1 MMVFRQGEKAQKI
14 FNKARWQS
22 GRLRLVANQ
31 LKALVASFR
40 GSNPLL
46 AVFLKGIDNVSY
58 GYGPPESERIYI
70 GRCCNTIKDYE
81 TGKQFKDSVREAIR
95 NIFGD
100 AVECRYCEDA
110 WYDG

>member
-1 MMVFRQGEKAQKI
+1 VISE
-14 FNKARWQS
+14 
-22 GRLRLVANQ
+22 
-31 LKALVASFR
+31 
-40 GSNPLL
+40 LL
-46 AVFLKGIDNVSY
+46 EGIDNVSY